1 MMPTFDENN
10 ESSLERFRSTFLPSP
25 GFEIREL
32 DKNKYQIQMD
42 LPGIKPSDMN
52 IEFVDDAN
60 VLRVYGSRKLASKD
74 DKTVSE
80 AHFEKFFTVGENVN
94 LDQITANL
102 SDGVLTLVVPKN
114 EVKETRVV
122 KIPITEGPVENNQ
135 EMHESG
141 TGEEE
146 HKEEEEHPKAA

>member
-1 MMPTFDENN
+1 
-10 ESSLERFRSTFLPSP
+10 
-25 GFEIREL
+25 
-32 DKNKYQIQMD
+32 MD

-80 AHFEKFFTVGENVN
+80 AHFEKRFTVGTDVK
-94 LDQITANL
+94 LDEITANL
-102 SDGVLTLVVPKN
+102 SDGVLTLVVPKT

-122 KIPITEGPVENNQ
+122 KIPITEGPVENNH
-135 EMHESG
+135 HEVLESR

-146 HKEEEEHPKAA
+146 HKEEDEHPKAA